1 MTDNSIS
8 SQRRASTLRSL
19 IRIYDYEYYQRD
31 QSSVTDAEYDELFR
45 ELKAIE
51 ERHPDLVTIDSP
63 TQKVGGGLTSGFQ
76 KHTHER
82 QMLSLSNAVSKEEF
96 EKFFKTNSVEE
107 YCAEP
112 KLDGLAV
119 SLTYLNGVLT
129 VAATRGDGSVGEDIT
144 NNIFTLKNVP
154 KVLEDANVNKLE
166 VRGEVVIPVSD
177 FLLLNQG
184 LRERGEKEFANPRN
198 AAAGSLRQLDANLTA
213 KRPLAFYAYGI
224 GVYEGKELPDSHYRR
239 LKYLAELG
247 FTVSKNTQLLEGL
260 ENCIQ
265 YQKDIVSNRA
275 KLPYEV
281 DGVVFKVD
289 SVKKQEIIGYVSR
302 APKWAIAY
310 KFPPQE
316 ARTILEAVEFQIG
329 RTGAITPVAK
339 LRPVKVGGVTVSS
352 ATLHNEDE
360 IERLG
365 IGVGDEVLILRAAD
379 VIPKVMSVSSKSEN
393 PISIEF
399 PKVCPVCQSDLERLP
414 GEVVTR
420 CTGGIFCEAQ
430 TYESIKHFCS
440 RKAMNIVG
448 VGDQIVE
455 QLVKEHLVKTPA
467 DIYSLTNL
475 DLLKLDGMAEKK
487 VANILAAIDKSKKTT
502 FAKFIHSLGIREVGQ
517 TTAKNLAKKFSTIEE
532 LQNSTVEELV
542 EIKDIGEIVAAHI
555 KRFFLEERNLILV
568 KQLRE
573 KGIHWPEH
581 DSLSKESQIF
591 QNKIFV
597 LTGSLSKMTRDEAKS
612 LIEKFGGTATG
623 SVSKRTS
630 YLVAG
635 DSAGSKL
642 EKAQALGVEILS
654 EVQLLELIKT
664 DK

>member
-1 MTDNSIS
+1 
-8 SQRRASTLRSL
+8 
-19 IRIYDYEYYQRD
+19 
-31 QSSVTDAEYDELFR
+31 
-45 ELKAIE
+45 
-51 ERHPDLVTIDSP
+51 
-63 TQKVGGGLTSGFQ
+63 
-76 KHTHER
+76 
-82 QMLSLSNAVSKEEF
+82 
-96 EKFFKTNSVEE
+96 
-107 YCAEP
+107 
-112 KLDGLAV
+112 
-119 SLTYLNGVLT
+119 
-129 VAATRGDGSVGEDIT
+129 
-144 NNIFTLKNVP
+144 
-154 KVLEDANVNKLE
+154 
-166 VRGEVVIPVSD
+166 
-177 FLLLNQG
+177 
-184 LRERGEKEFANPRN
+184 
-198 AAAGSLRQLDANLTA
+198 
-213 KRPLAFYAYGI
+213 
-224 GVYEGKELPDSHYRR
+224 
-239 LKYLAELG
+239 
-247 FTVSKNTQLLEGL
+247 
-260 ENCIQ
+260 
-265 YQKDIVSNRA
+265 
-275 KLPYEV
+275 
-281 DGVVFKVD
+281 
-289 SVKKQEIIGYVSR
+289 
-302 APKWAIAY
+302 
-310 KFPPQE
+310 
-316 ARTILEAVEFQIG
+316 
-329 RTGAITPVAK
+329 
-339 LRPVKVGGVTVSS
+339 VSS